1 MKYYNGLTLNNYNQ
15 LAHKRNL
22 LEIILCNNNEIKINS
37 YVIKNNNHA
46 IVIDPNDFDE
56 IVSAID
62 NCILDYIL
70 LTHEH
75 FDHIMAVDKL
85 RTKYNIQVIAQKFAS
100 ENIQSSTKN
109 MSKFSN
115 MILDFMNI
123 KIESTIAEFTVK
135 PADIIFDEDF
145 EINWQGH
152 NFIFK
157 HTPGHSEGSCCIL
170 VEDYLFCGDS
180 LFETYETSLKGPGK
194 SKKDYLDKTIPFLNS
209 LPKQTLVFS
218 GHDNSFRLKDKLN
231 PKNIAIDNFAK
242 RYKYTNCFVDY
253 NNFIKLLDIS
263 VFFVRNNSTFIMKKE
278 LGFYK
283 FYYFINDYNELKDL
297 NSFFRD
303 YKEPIIL
310 EVVSKKNIDTHKY
323 SNINFSIYK
332 TFTRYYT
339 NNKKSKRYNSIK
351 DATKDDIK
359 EIKDLIDSTFD
370 PLSDYIP
377 NILELELFVEN
388 KEIYIIRID
397 NMLAGVSIYQKKSN
411 DKYYFR
417 LSCVHSHHRPGII
430 GYMLASNSPK
440 DGANYSTWIDNTNS
454 EAIKLNS
461 HLGFMPDKLQ
471 NYIFIKNLEMK

>member
-1 MKYYNGLTLNNYNQ
+1 MNNI
-15 LAHKRNL
+15 
-22 LEIILCNNNEIKINS
+22 EIITCNNNSIGINS
-37 YVIKNNNHA
+37 YILKCNNHI
-46 IVIDPNDFDE
+46 IVIDPNNYDE
-56 IVSAID
+56 LISIINENKV
-62 NCILDYIL
+62 DYIL

-85 RTKYNIQVIAQKFAS
+85 REKYNTKVIAQKFVS

-123 KIESTIAEFTVK
+123 KIESNISEFTVK

-145 EINWQGH
+145 EISWQGY

-157 HTPGHSEGSCCIL
+157 HTPGHSEGSCCIC
-170 VEDYLFCGDS
+170 VDNYLFCGDS

-194 SKKDYLDKTIPFLNS
+194 SKKDYLHKTIPFLNF

-218 GHDNSFRLKDKLN
+218 GHDNSFKLEDKLN
-231 PKNIAIDNFAK
+231 SKDVAIDNFNK

-253 NNFIKLLDIS
+253 NNFIKLLDVS
-263 VFFVRNNSTFIMKKE
+263 DFFVRKNSTFIIKKE
-278 LGFYK
+278 IGFYK
-283 FYYFINDYNELKDL
+283 FYYFINDYNELRDL
-297 NSFFRD
+297 SSFFRN

-310 EVVSKKNIDTHKY
+310 EIVSKKNIDINKY
-323 SNINFSIYK
+323 SNIDFSIYK

-339 NNKKSKRYNSIK
+339 NNKKSKKYDSIK
-351 DATKDDIK
+351 NATKDDIK

-388 KEIYIIRID
+388 KEIYVIKID
-397 NMLAGVSIYQKKSN
+397 NILAGVSIYQKKSE

-417 LSCVHSHHRPGII
+417 LSCVHPHHRPGII
-430 GYMLASNSPK
+430 GYILASDSPK
-440 DGANYSTWIDNTNS
+440 NGANYSTWIDDTNA

-461 HLGFMPDKLQ
+461 HLGFIPDELQ
-471 NYIFIKNLEMK
+471 NYIFIKKQEIQ